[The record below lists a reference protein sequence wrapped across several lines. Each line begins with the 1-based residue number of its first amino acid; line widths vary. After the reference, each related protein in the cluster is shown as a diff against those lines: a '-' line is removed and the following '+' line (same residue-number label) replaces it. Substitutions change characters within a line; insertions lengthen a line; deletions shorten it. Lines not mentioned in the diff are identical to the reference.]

1 MHFFQLT
8 TTMISILEAPFEG
21 QIKFAVLLALL
32 LCLLSCVKFIVHR
45 FTLYYINISWIL
57 N

>member
-1 MHFFQLT
+1 
-8 TTMISILEAPFEG
+8 MILILEAPFEG
-21 QIKFAVLLALL
+21 QKKFAVLAL

>member
-1 MHFFQLT
+1 
-8 TTMISILEAPFEG
+8 MISILEAPFEG
-21 QIKFAVLLALL
+21 QKKFAVLALL